1 MYSQEAPHGR
11 AKFFGV
17 WTEHFSKL
25 FVLKDNTKPVQL
37 LSEINRRSVAQ
48 QTSQSAIAESH
59 APAPAP
65 SAPGPEE
72 IRAQL
77 EKVLAS
83 RLFARSA
90 RLCRFLRFSVEESLA
105 GNCGRLK
112 EQIIGTEVF
121 DRRPDYD
128 PRIDPIV
135 RVEARRLRGKLK
147 AYYASSG
154 RGDSMTIGLPK
165 GAYLPFFKTRAAAP
179 GSRTSL
185 MAASGSALAP
195 RKSIAILPFANM
207 MQGADDD
214 YFSDGLTEELIHLLT
229 RIPSLRVVA
238 WSSTSKL
245 RGREADLAGI
255 RRQLRVG
262 SVLRGSVRRTPE
274 RVRVTVQLIDS
285 ASGDYLW
292 SESYDRG
299 LENVFE
305 IQGEIA
311 RAIVQALRLKLTGL
325 PQTETPR
332 RAPNVA
338 CYNLCLQG
346 RFHANKRTM
355 DGLRKSVERFEEA
368 ILADESCAEAYA
380 GLADAYSLL
389 ADYGLMSPAEA
400 VPKARAAAERALELD
415 PQSAEANVSL
425 AFVRSSFEWRWEEA
439 EALYRTAI
447 AANPGY
453 SRARHWFGLDYLG
466 LLGRFQEALSEV
478 RAAHDLDPLSMI
490 LREGVGYMHMLCR
503 DYPRSVAVY
512 REITDM
518 DPDFYKGHS
527 SLGRVLSLM
536 AKYDLAIASL
546 ERARQLGGEV
556 PSILAALG
564 EVLGR
569 AGRTD
574 EAHGVL
580 RELTALSQ
588 TRWVPASCFA
598 ILHLGL
604 GDHATALTFLETATD
619 RRELPV
625 TALNVHPLY
634 DPLRSEPRFQRLLER
649 IGLAS

>member
-1 MYSQEAPHGR
+1 V
-11 AKFFGV
+11 AK
-17 WTEHFSKL
+17 
-25 FVLKDNTKPVQL
+25 P
-37 LSEINRRSVAQ
+37 
-48 QTSQSAIAESH
+48 TSQSAIAVSQ
-59 APAPAP
+59 ALAPAP

-77 EKVLAS
+77 EKLLAS
-83 RLFARSA
+83 RLFARST

-105 GNCGRLK
+105 GNGVRLK
-112 EQIIGTEVF
+112 EQIIGMEVF
-121 DRRPDYD
+121 DRKPDYD

-135 RVEARRLRGKLK
+135 RVEARRLRAKLK
-147 AYYASSG
+147 AYYTSPG
-154 RGDSMTIGLPK
+154 RGDSIMIGLPK
-165 GAYLPFFKTRAAAP
+165 GAYLPFFKTRAAAAL

-185 MAASGSALAP
+185 IATSGSTLAP
-195 RKSIAILPFANM
+195 RKSIAVLPFANM

-238 WSSTSKL
+238 WDSTSKL

-274 RVRVTVQLIDS
+274 RARVTAQLIDS

-292 SESYDRG
+292 SETYDRG

-311 RAIVQALRLKLTGL
+311 RAIVQTLHLKLTC
-325 PQTETPR
+325 PQGDTPR

-346 RFHANKRTM
+346 RFHTNKRSAE
-355 DGLRKSVERFEEA
+355 GLQKSVERFEEA

-389 ADYGLMSPAEA
+389 ADYGLMSPSEA

-415 PQSAEANVSL
+415 PGSAEANVSL

-453 SRARHWFGLDYLG
+453 SRARHWYGVDFLG
-466 LLGRFQEALSEV
+466 LLGRCQEALAEA
-478 RAAHDLDPLSMI
+478 RAAYDLDPLSMI
-490 LREGVGYMHMLCR
+490 IREGLGYMHMICR
-503 DYPRSVAVY
+503 DYPRAVAVY

-518 DPDFYKGHS
+518 DPDFFKGYS

-536 AKYDLAIASL
+536 GKYDLALAAL
-546 ERARQLGGEV
+546 VRARELGGDV
-556 PSILAALG
+556 PSILGAMG
-564 EVLGR
+564 EVLARTGR
-569 AGRTD
+569 VD
-574 EAHGVL
+574 EARAFLHQ
-580 RELTALSQ
+580 LTEMSH
-588 TRWVPASCFA
+588 TGWVPASCFA

-604 GDHATALTFLETATD
+604 GDYPAALTFLETATD
-619 RRELPV
+619 RREFSV
-625 TALNVHPLY
+625 TALKVHPLY

-649 IGLAS
+649 VGLSS

>member
-1 MYSQEAPHGR
+1 
-11 AKFFGV
+11 
-17 WTEHFSKL
+17 
-25 FVLKDNTKPVQL
+25 
-37 LSEINRRSVAQ
+37 VAR
-48 QTSQSAIAESH
+48 QTSQSAVAVSQ
-59 APAPAP
+59 ALTPAS

-77 EKVLAS
+77 EKVLTS
-83 RLFARSA
+83 RLFARST

-105 GNCGRLK
+105 GNGGRLK
-112 EQIIGTEVF
+112 EQIIGIEVF
-121 DRRPDYD
+121 DRKSDYD

-135 RVEARRLRGKLK
+135 RVEARRLRAKLK
-147 AYYASSG
+147 AYYASLG
-154 RGDSMTIGLPK
+154 RGDSMMIGLPK
-165 GAYLPFFKTRAAAP
+165 GAYLPFFKMRAEAP
-179 GSRTSL
+179 QGPRTPL
-185 MAASGSALAP
+185 IATSGSALAP
-195 RKSIAILPFANM
+195 RKSIAVLPFANM

-262 SVLRGSVRRTPE
+262 SVLRGSVRRTPQ

-292 SESYDRG
+292 SETYDRG

-311 RAIVQALRLKLTGL
+311 RAIVQTLRLKLTGL

-332 RAPNVA
+332 RAPNMA

-346 RFHANKRTM
+346 RFHANKRTAEGM
-355 DGLRKSVERFEEA
+355 RRSVERFEEA
-368 ILADESCAEAYA
+368 ILVEGSCAEAYA

-425 AFVRSSFEWRWEEA
+425 AFVRSSFEWRWQEA
-439 EALYRTAI
+439 EVLYRAAI
-447 AANPGY
+447 AVNPGY
-453 SRARHWFGLDYLG
+453 SHARHWFGVDFLS
-466 LLGRFQEALSEV
+466 LLGRCQEALSEV
-478 RAAHDLDPLSMI
+478 RAAYDLDPLSMI
-490 LREGVGYMHMLCR
+490 IREGLGYVHMLCR

-512 REITDM
+512 RELTDM
-518 DPDFYKGHS
+518 DPNFYKGHS

-536 AKYDLAIASL
+536 GKYDLALASL
-546 ERARQLGGEV
+546 ERARELGGEV
-556 PSILAALG
+556 PSILGALG
-564 EVLGR
+564 EVMARTGR
-569 AGRTD
+569 VE
-574 EAHGVL
+574 EARAYLH
-580 RELTALSQ
+580 ELTELSHR
-588 TRWVPASCFA
+588 RWVPASCFA
-598 ILHLGL
+598 VVHIGL
-604 GDHATALTFLETATD
+604 GDYHTALTFLETATD
-619 RRELPV
+619 RREFSV
-625 TALNVHPLY
+625 TALKVHPLY

-649 IGLAS
+649 VGLNS

>member
-1 MYSQEAPHGR
+1 
-11 AKFFGV
+11 
-17 WTEHFSKL
+17 
-25 FVLKDNTKPVQL
+25 VQL
-37 LSEINRRSVAQ
+37 LSEIDRRTVAK
-48 QTSQSAIAESH
+48 QTSLSAIAVSQ
-59 APAPAP
+59 ALAPAP

-83 RLFARSA
+83 RVFARST

-105 GNCGRLK
+105 GNGGRLK
-112 EQIIGTEVF
+112 EQIIGMEVF
-121 DRRPDYD
+121 DRKSDYD

-135 RVEARRLRGKLK
+135 RVEARRLRAKLK
-147 AYYASSG
+147 AYYTSPG
-154 RGDSMTIGLPK
+154 RADSIMIGLPK
-165 GAYLPFFKTRAAAP
+165 GAYLPFFKTRAAAQ
-179 GSRTSL
+179 GSRASL
-185 MAASGSALAP
+185 TASAGSALAP

-207 MQGADDD
+207 MLGADDD

-238 WSSTSKL
+238 WNSASKL

-262 SVLRGSVRRTPE
+262 TVLRGSVRRTLE

-292 SESYDRG
+292 SETYDRG

-305 IQGEIA
+305 IQGEMA

-325 PQTETPR
+325 PQTETSR

-346 RFHANKRTM
+346 RFHANKRTTE
-355 DGLRKSVERFEEA
+355 GLRKTVERFEEA
-368 ILADESCAEAYA
+368 ILADDSCAEAYA

-389 ADYGLMSPAEA
+389 ANYGLLSPADA
-400 VPKARAAAERALELD
+400 APKARAAAERALELD

-425 AFVRSSFEWRWEEA
+425 AFVRSAFEWRWEEG
-439 EALYRTAI
+439 EVLYRAAI

-453 SRARHWFGLDYLG
+453 SRAHHWYSVDYLG
-466 LLGRFQEALSEV
+466 LLGRCQEALSEI
-478 RAAHDLDPLSMI
+478 RAAYDLDPLSMI
-490 LREGVGYMHMLCR
+490 IREGLGYMHMICR
-503 DYPRSVAVY
+503 DYPRAVAVY

-518 DPDFYKGHS
+518 DPDFYKGYS

-536 AKYDLAIASL
+536 GKHDLAVAAL
-546 ERARQLGGEV
+546 ERARELGGEV
-556 PSILAALG
+556 ASILGALG
-564 EVLGR
+564 EVLAR
-569 AGRTD
+569 AGRVEEARTVLHKLTD
-574 EAHGVL
+574 
-580 RELTALSQ
+580 LSQ
-588 TRWVPASCFA
+588 TRWVPASSFA

-604 GDHATALTFLETATD
+604 GDYPTALTFLETATD
-619 RRELPV
+619 RREFSV
-625 TALNVHPLY
+625 TGLKVHPLY

-649 IGLAS
+649 IGLLPENGVLLP

>member
-1 MYSQEAPHGR
+1 
-11 AKFFGV
+11 V
-17 WTEHFSKL
+17 
-25 FVLKDNTKPVQL
+25 L
-37 LSEINRRSVAQ
+37 LSGINRRTVAK
-48 QTSQSAIAESH
+48 QTSHSAIAVSQAL
-59 APAPAP
+59 APAL

-83 RLFARSA
+83 RLFARST

-105 GNCGRLK
+105 GNGGRLK
-112 EQIIGTEVF
+112 EQIIGMEVF
-121 DRRPDYD
+121 DRKSDYD

-135 RVEARRLRGKLK
+135 RVEARRLRAKLK
-147 AYYASSG
+147 AYYTSTG
-154 RGDSMTIGLPK
+154 RGDSIMIGLPK
-165 GAYLPFFKTRAAAP
+165 GAYLPFFKMRAAAAAGP
-179 GSRTSL
+179 RTSL
-185 MAASGSALAP
+185 IATSGSALVS
-195 RKSIAILPFANM
+195 RKSIAVLPLANM

-214 YFSDGLTEELIHLLT
+214 YFSDGLTEELIHLMT

-245 RGREADLAGI
+245 RGQEADLAGI
-255 RRQLRVG
+255 RRQLRVE

-292 SESYDRG
+292 SETYDRG
-299 LENVFE
+299 LENVLE
-305 IQGEIA
+305 MQGEIA
-311 RAIVQALRLKLTGL
+311 RAIVQTLRVKLTGL
-325 PQTETPR
+325 PPTETPG
-332 RAPNVA
+332 RAPTVA

-346 RFHANKRTM
+346 RYHANKRTAE
-355 DGLRKSVERFEEA
+355 GLHKSVERFEEA
-368 ILADESCAEAYA
+368 ILADEACAEAYA

-389 ADYGLMSPAEA
+389 ADYGQMSPAEA

-415 PQSAEANVSL
+415 PQSAAANVSL
-425 AFVRSSFEWRWEEA
+425 AAVRSVFDWRWEEA
-439 EALYRTAI
+439 EVLYRTAI

-466 LLGRFQEALSEV
+466 LLGRFEEGLAEIRV
-478 RAAHDLDPLSMI
+478 AHDLDPLSMI
-490 LREGVGYMHMLCR
+490 IREGVGYMHMICR
-503 DYPRSVAVY
+503 DYPKSVAVY

-518 DPDFYKGHS
+518 DPDFYKGFS

-536 AKYDLAIASL
+536 GKYDLAIAAL
-546 ERARQLGGEV
+546 QRARELGGQV

-569 AGRTD
+569 AGRIE
-574 EAHGVL
+574 EARAL
-580 RELTALSQ
+580 LDELTALSQ
-588 TRWVPASCFA
+588 TRWVPATCFA

-604 GDHATALTFLETATD
+604 GDYSATLTFLETATN
-619 RRELPV
+619 RREMPV
-625 TALNVHPLY
+625 TALKVHPLY

-649 IGLAS
+649 IGLS

>member
-1 MYSQEAPHGR
+1 V
-11 AKFFGV
+11 AK
-17 WTEHFSKL
+17 
-25 FVLKDNTKPVQL
+25 
-37 LSEINRRSVAQ
+37 
-48 QTSQSAIAESH
+48 QTSQSAIAVSPAL
-59 APAPAP
+59 APP
-65 SAPGPEE
+65 APGPEE

-77 EKVLAS
+77 EKLLAS
-83 RLFARSA
+83 RLFARST

-105 GNCGRLK
+105 GNGGRLK
-112 EQIIGTEVF
+112 EQIIGMEVF

-135 RVEARRLRGKLK
+135 RVEARRLRAKLK
-147 AYYASSG
+147 AYYTSPG
-154 RGDSMTIGLPK
+154 RGDSIMIGLPK
-165 GAYLPFFKTRAAAP
+165 GAYLPFFKTRAATAP

-185 MAASGSALAP
+185 IATSGSALAP
-195 RKSIAILPFANM
+195 RKSIAVLPFANM
-207 MQGADDD
+207 MPGADDD

-262 SVLRGSVRRTPE
+262 SVVRGSVRRTPE

-292 SESYDRG
+292 SETYDRG

-311 RAIVQALRLKLTGL
+311 RAIVQALHLKLTGL
-325 PQTETPR
+325 AQCAPR

-346 RFHANKRTM
+346 RFHTNKRTEE
-355 DGLRKSVERFEEA
+355 GLRRSVERFEEA
-368 ILADESCAEAYA
+368 ILDDESCAEAYA

-439 EALYRTAI
+439 EALYRAAI
-447 AANPGY
+447 AVNPGY
-453 SRARHWFGLDYLG
+453 SRARHWYGVDFLG
-466 LLGRFQEALSEV
+466 LLGRCQEALSEA
-478 RAAHDLDPLSMI
+478 RAAYDLDPLSMI
-490 LREGVGYMHMLCR
+490 IREGLGYMHMICR
-503 DYPRSVAVY
+503 DYPRAVAVY

-518 DPDFYKGHS
+518 DPDFFKGYS

-536 AKYDLAIASL
+536 GKYDLALASL
-546 ERARQLGGEV
+546 ERARQLGGDV
-556 PSILAALG
+556 PSILAATG
-564 EVLGR
+564 EVMARTGR
-569 AGRTD
+569 VE
-574 EAHGVL
+574 EARAYLH
-580 RELTALSQ
+580 ELTEMSQ

-598 ILHLGL
+598 VLHIGL
-604 GDHATALTFLETATD
+604 GDYPAALTFLETATD
-619 RRELPV
+619 RREFSV
-625 TALNVHPLY
+625 TALKVHPLY

-649 IGLAS
+649 VGLNS

>member
-1 MYSQEAPHGR
+1 MG
-11 AKFFGV
+11 K
-17 WTEHFSKL
+17 
-25 FVLKDNTKPVQL
+25 
-37 LSEINRRSVAQ
+37 
-48 QTSQSAIAESH
+48 QTSQPAIAVAQAF
-59 APAPAP
+59 APAT
-65 SAPGPEE
+65 SAPGTGE
-72 IRAQL
+72 IRAQV

-83 RLFARSA
+83 RMFVRSA

-105 GNCGRLK
+105 GNSGRLK
-112 EQIIGTEVF
+112 EQIIGMEVF
-121 DRRPDYD
+121 DRRSGYD

-135 RVEARRLRGKLK
+135 RVEARRLRAKLK
-147 AYYASSG
+147 AYYTSLG
-154 RGDSMTIGLPK
+154 RGDLIVIGLPK
-165 GAYLPFFKTRAAAP
+165 GAYLPFFKARAASAQ

-185 MAASGSALAP
+185 GAHAGSAPVP
-195 RKSIAILPFANM
+195 RKSIAVLPFANM
-207 MQGADDD
+207 MQGADDE

-238 WSSTSKL
+238 WNSTSKL

-274 RVRVTVQLIDS
+274 RVRVTAQLIDS

-292 SESYDRG
+292 SETYDGR

-305 IQGEIA
+305 IQGEMA
-311 RAIVQALRLKLTGL
+311 RSIVQALRLKLTGL
-325 PQTETPR
+325 PETEAPR

-355 DGLRKSVERFEEA
+355 EGLRKSVERFEEA
-368 ILADESCAEAYA
+368 ILADESCAEAHA

-400 VPKARAAAERALELD
+400 VPRARAAAERALELD

-439 EALYRTAI
+439 EVLYRAAI

-453 SRARHWFGLDYLG
+453 SRARHWFGVDYLG
-466 LLGRFQEALSEV
+466 LLGRCQEALAEA
-478 RAAHDLDPLSMI
+478 RAAYDLDPLSMI
-490 LREGVGYMHMLCR
+490 IREGVGYMHMICR
-503 DYPRSVAVY
+503 DYPKALAVY

-518 DPDFYKGHS
+518 DPDFYKAYS

-536 AKYDLAIASL
+536 GKYDLALAAL
-546 ERARQLGGEV
+546 ERARKLGGEV

-564 EVLGR
+564 QVLGS
-569 AGRTD
+569 AGRME

-604 GDHATALTFLETATD
+604 GDYPTALTYLETATD
-619 RRELPV
+619 GRELPV
-625 TALNVHPLY
+625 TALKVHPLY
-634 DPLRSEPRFQRLLER
+634 DPLRSEPGFQRLLER
-649 IGLAS
+649 IGLLP